1 MVTKRNRNF
10 ISDRDQVY
18 VGTHIGHS
26 RLLILSLLFVFCCSC
41 SVSSVQ
47 LFVTPWIAG
56 MPGYPVLHC
65 FLKLAQTNCP
75 LSQWYD
81 LTISSSVIPSSS
93 CLQSFPV
100 IGSNE
105 SSPTFESGGQN
116 TGASASTSVLQMNI
130 QGWFPLGLTGLMSL
144 QSKGLFKSFLHH
156 HSSNASFLWH
166 SAFFMVQL
174 SHPYMTT
181 GKTIALT
188 VQTFVGK
195 VMSLLFNT
203 LFRFV
208 IAFLPRNKCLLISW
222 LQSPSTLILKPK
234 KIISVTA
241 STFKT

>member
-1 MVTKRNRNF
+1 MKNKSLSVLKQTKKDECLVVTKRNRNF

-93 CLQSFPV
+93 CLQSFPAL
-100 IGSNE
+100 GSNE

-116 TGASASTSVLQMNI
+116 TGASASTSVLPMNP
-130 QGWFPLGLTGLMSL
+130 QGWFPFGETGLISL
-144 QSKGLFKSFLHH
+144 LSKGTSRVFLGTQP
-156 HSSNASFLWH
+156 SSWSN
-166 SAFFMVQL
+166 
-174 SHPYMTT
+174 SHTHT
-181 GKTIALT
+181 W
-188 VQTFVGK
+188 
-195 VMSLLFNT
+195 LLE
-203 LFRFV
+203 
-208 IAFLPRNKCLLISW
+208 
-222 LQSPSTLILKPK
+222 KP
-234 KIISVTA
+234 
-241 STFKT
+241 